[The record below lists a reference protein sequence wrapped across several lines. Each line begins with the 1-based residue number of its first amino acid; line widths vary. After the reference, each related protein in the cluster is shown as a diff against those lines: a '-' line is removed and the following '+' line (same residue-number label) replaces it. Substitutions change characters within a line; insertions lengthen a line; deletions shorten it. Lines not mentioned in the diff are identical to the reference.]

1 MKTSNKL
8 LIIFFT
14 CIPLSLLAYNTLL
27 KQSYQAGNFVSEFY
41 PDINSNYEEKNLP
54 AFKHIVID
62 GLVKSPNARTEQ
74 GQMPTVSIGNASTY
88 PKSESTQNRI
98 GIITQYADVLRTT
111 VKNDTLFVSLFTKAK
126 DAYITTGD
134 KALLQIK
141 ATDVTS
147 VSISYAYATIT
158 DKPSAADSLKLTVI
172 YNGIYNVNNL
182 YINNLSVY
190 GSGMAQTYIY
200 GNNKI
205 QNFNYSLLAE
215 SLLHIDGHPIQHYR
229 AIKVDEKASIE
240 IKDKAANMQKELQ

>member
-1 MKTSNKL
+1 M
-8 LIIFFT
+8 
-14 CIPLSLLAYNTLL
+14 
-27 KQSYQAGNFVSEFY
+27 SEFY
-41 PDINSNYEEKNLP
+41 PDINSNYQEKNLP

-74 GQMPTVSIGNASTY
+74 GQMPTVSIGNANN
-88 PKSESTQNRI
+88 PKQGTKGNSI

-111 VKNDTLFVSLFTKAK
+111 VKNDTLFVSLFTKTK

-158 DKPSAADSLKLTVI
+158 DKPSTADSLKLTVI
-172 YNGIYNVNNL
+172 DNGIYDVNNL
-182 YINNLSVY
+182 YINNLSIY
-190 GSGMAQTYIY
+190 GSGMAQANIY

-215 SLLHIDGHPIQHYR
+215 SVLHVDGHPIQHYR
-229 AIKVDEKASIE
+229 IIEVDEKASIE
-240 IKDKAANMQKELQ
+240 LKDKATNMQKELQ